1 MGPAK
6 KGTQGQP
13 AFQSPNSRGRPRNR
27 WRIRVV
33 CIHAMKHP
41 EFLRDRDH
49 PFASISDEDRIEEID
64 SYCARLWA
72 RALKSR
78 RRPGGLSAAA

>member
-1 MGPAK
+1 MGVARKRKEGHPAL
-6 KGTQGQP
+6 
-13 AFQSPNSRGRPRNR
+13 QSPKPRGRPRNR

-33 CIHAMKHP
+33 WIDAMKYP

-49 PFASISDEDRIEEID
+49 PFSSMSVEDRIEEID

-72 RALKSR
+72 RAMKSR
-78 RRPGGLSAAA
+78 RHTGGYSAAA

>member
-1 MGPAK
+1 MGAVR
-6 KGTQGQP
+6 KGKEGQP
-13 AFQSPNSRGRPRNR
+13 TLQFPKPWGRPRNR

-33 CIHAMKHP
+33 SVVATKHP

-49 PFASISDEDRIEEID
+49 PFSSMSVEDRIEEID

-72 RALKSR
+72 RAVKSR
-78 RRPGGLSAAA
+78 KRPGGRSAAA